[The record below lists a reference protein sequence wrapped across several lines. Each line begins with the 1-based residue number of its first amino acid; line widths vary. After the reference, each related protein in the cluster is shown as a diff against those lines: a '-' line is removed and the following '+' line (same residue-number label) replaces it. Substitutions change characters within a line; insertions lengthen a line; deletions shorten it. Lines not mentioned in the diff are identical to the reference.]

1 MTLGDVEDV
10 SFNQQY
16 EKFLNVARNDLVDSQ
31 IKEYLSKLGYGTMKT
46 ESSLASHL
54 VSTWSD

>member
-54 VSTWSD
+54 VST